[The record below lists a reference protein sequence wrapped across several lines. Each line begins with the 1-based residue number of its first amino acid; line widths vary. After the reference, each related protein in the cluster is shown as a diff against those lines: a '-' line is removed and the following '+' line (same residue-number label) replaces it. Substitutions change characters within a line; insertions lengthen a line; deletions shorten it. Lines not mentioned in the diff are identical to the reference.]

1 MTKPEPNADADV
13 ARLVSITP
21 TDSGRD
27 GVVVL
32 SVSGELDML
41 STDAL
46 TERLDEALK
55 PPNTAVVLDLT
66 GVRFLGS
73 AALSALLKGA
83 ETAKAN
89 DIRFPLVATD
99 HATLRPFEVT
109 GISSSFTIHPSVSEA
124 LASLG

>member
-1 MTKPEPNADADV
+1 MTKPEPHADADV

-32 SVSGELDML
+32 TVSGELDML

-46 TERLDEALK
+46 TARLDEALK
-55 PPNTAVVLDLT
+55 PPNHAVVLDLS

-73 AALSALLKGA
+73 AALSALLKAA
-83 ETAKAN
+83 ESAKST
-89 DIRFPLVATD
+89 DIRLLLVASN

-109 GISSSFTIHPSVSEA
+109 GISDSFTIRPTVSEA
-124 LASLG
+124 LALLD